1 MARNPFYQSRK
12 IDAQSTGV
20 QGDHSSANP
29 VKTYGQGMN
38 SFDNSYR
45 QAATLRFADVHPFL
59 VFDTEGRDVIP
70 YSSKHKLHT
79 YTLAS
84 PMLSDLHMH
93 KSIYAVPWKC
103 ILPQTWDL
111 FYANP
116 TKGDDVPDDVYP
128 SVDITSALAQFTEDL
143 TDSISSEDFVKFMI
157 SCELVFS
164 KGGLLSALKC
174 NIWTYLHK
182 DSSINFDT
190 FFDTRFIPWLKE
202 SKIQLA
208 QFIDEDAGTYRIV
221 RIKDVDYI
229 GEQTPSAAQVSYV
242 SIHTFLDILREGD
255 WSNMYFTSDSDPR
268 DVYDTYYNDFYLES
282 PLNSGPV
289 FSIDL
294 SRVIAYQLACINF
307 QSDDAVDY
315 IYTANLFRNM
325 VSHYMSADGSSFPYG
340 TTFTYNQYSG
350 IYDVFSGKLLN
361 SWLIKSVDS
370 LYNFCSILLSYRKS
384 LKFGDYFVSSRPN
397 VLAVGD
403 INAPVIGN
411 NVNAIDMTESIIKA
425 RFLNM
430 VNRVG
435 QRIGDYVKAL
445 SGVDLPQ
452 DYTDPL
458 FIAHE
463 SFPIGGFEVENTGD
477 AQTQPGTNSVT
488 TLLRSTQSQ
497 YLFEINMDMPCIL
510 IGVAH
515 FDIKRL
521 YTRIVDRSF
530 FRKTRFDFFNKMFQ
544 YVGDQEIYSRE
555 FNATASENTN
565 FSYTTRNME
574 FKQQISHACGG
585 FIDALK
591 SWAFTAQTDSDE
603 VAIYD
608 NLVPDFIRNANGDF
622 DRFYGSVSGFSLGN
636 YFHFVCMFDNNLP
649 TRRAM
654 DIAPS
659 IL

>member
-59 VFDTEGRDVIP
+59 IFDTEGRDVIP
-70 YSSKHKLHT
+70 FSSKHKLHT

-128 SVDITSALAQFTEDL
+128 SVDLLGIFDYVFSESKAGN
-143 TDSISSEDFVKFMI
+143 ISVTGAVKLCI
-157 SCELVFS
+157 AAELLFS
-164 KGGLLSALKC
+164 KGSLLTALKC

-182 DSSINFDT
+182 DSTANFDT
-190 FFDTRFIPWLKE
+190 FFDTVFVPWLKE

-221 RIKDVDYI
+221 RIKDVDYT
-229 GEQTPSAAQVSYV
+229 GEQSPNAAKVSYV

-255 WSNMYFTSDSDPR
+255 WSNLYHTSSASSTSVVNAFESLYNQCEIFNGDS
-268 DVYDTYYNDFYLES
+268 F
-282 PLNSGPV
+282 
-289 FSIDL
+289 FIDL
-294 SRVIAYQLACINF
+294 SRVIAYQLACVNF

-325 VSHYMSADGSSFPYG
+325 VSHYMLSDGSSYPYG
-340 TTFTYNQYSG
+340 TTFTYNQFSG
-350 IYDVFSGKLLN
+350 IYDVFSGKLLS
-361 SWLIKSVDS
+361 SWMTETLDS
-370 LYNFCSILLSYRKS
+370 MYNFCTILLSFRKS

-555 FNATASENTN
+555 FNATASDNTN